1 MSLTGVAST
10 VHAILV
16 AGVLQHTEPPC
27 SPLNIS
33 LVLIIWH
40 EIRSESE
47 LHAHKMLESLPV
59 ISRDQMQI
67 KATEAL
73 ACPAPTD
80 ARNAMVST
88 DLLQDQSL
96 EPRCFW
102 IPKVVTVLIPFFP
115 FKKNLK

>member
-1 MSLTGVAST
+1 
-10 VHAILV
+10 
-16 AGVLQHTEPPC
+16 
-27 SPLNIS
+27 
-33 LVLIIWH
+33 
-40 EIRSESE
+40 
-47 LHAHKMLESLPV
+47 MLESLPV

-96 EPRCFW
+96 ESRCFW
-102 IPKVVTVLIPFFP
+102 IPKAVTVLIPFFP
-115 FKKNLK
+115 FKI